1 MLFELAADQGPLISA
16 SNAMSSEQLV
26 VRMSSA
32 IGSPPPGVFSAQKYT
47 AFQNRREAPLIET
60 INLSSTRGGLF
71 TMLLLSKS
79 CVQWVADSRP
89 TAEQC
94 VEYLHDPK
102 GLPSA
107 ALSSQQQCK
116 HKATSSPAQTQAC
129 TPRPSTPAQ
138 SATSPATSGSYR
150 HANVTFYIFLAAA
163 SHHSIVIAGSCSIPS
178 SYL

>member
-47 AFQNRREAPLIET
+47 AFQNPREAPLIET
-60 INLSSTRGGLF
+60 INLSSTRGALF

-94 VEYLHDPK
+94 AEYLRDPK
-102 GLPSA
+102 GLPSTA
-107 ALSSQQQCK
+107 QSSQQQCQY
-116 HKATSSPAQTQAC
+116 KAMSGPTQTQVHNYTTTQYPNAVSHQ
-129 TPRPSTPAQ
+129 PSNIRQLQTHQ
-138 SATSPATSGSYR
+138 CY
-150 HANVTFYIFLAAA
+150 VLYIFIR
-163 SHHSIVIAGSCSIPS
+163 SSCSLPS
-178 SYL
+178 Y